1 MNNKIEKRAA
11 FCMNAQN
18 YFINNNNYKT
28 KMGLHNKMK
37 KMGEENLYVTIFMYV
52 LNRQRHFSYTVC
64 TKIDSLL
71 QSLS

>member
-1 MNNKIEKRAA
+1 
-11 FCMNAQN
+11 
-18 YFINNNNYKT
+18 
-28 KMGLHNKMK
+28 MGLHNKMK